1 MNLKEVLEREASLT
15 QPIRDAVA
23 QVETRVREQLNELV
37 LPWEG
42 DLEEEEEEE
51 EDK

>member
-1 MNLKEVLEREASLT
+1 MSFKEILEREASLT
-15 QPIRDAVA
+15 QPIRDEVA
-23 QVETRVREQLNELV
+23 RFEERTNAYLNELM

-51 EDK
+51 EE